1 MVTIHKTDG
10 EKSTRKQAPG
20 LRTVCQGVRERSWK
34 GSELRK
40 VIGLG
45 KESLRGLV
53 GKRLG
58 EESGA
63 DGLSAKRAA
72 SPGH

>member
-10 EKSTRKQAPG
+10 EKSTRKQVPG
-20 LRTVCQGVRERSWK
+20 LRTVCQGVRE
-34 GSELRK
+34 SELRK

-72 SPGH
+72 GPGH